1 MYLTYV
7 LFIYFV
13 CIIVEIVSN
22 NLTTGHFSLS
32 YKNEY
37 GDGYG
42 TEWIYFPDGQGV
54 PHYVNLSATSTQPEL
69 KTDFVELEFRR
80 YKRNV
85 DHYIVMDAY
94 GNVVTENL
102 KEDNLFKNSIKIIT
116 HGWKSSID
124 SPAVKVI
131 KEAYLET
138 KDADIITIDWSVTAD
153 SFFYNWVANKTK
165 NIGEQVAI
173 FLDGLSKQHNV
184 SGDQIHLIGHSLG
197 AHVMGVAA
205 YKSNLTINR
214 ITGLDPARPL
224 FEYPSRDDSEK
235 LDSSDAKFV
244 DVIHTCGGVL
254 GIEAAIGT
262 ADFYPNSGIPPQPGC
277 DSIQKIL
284 EACSHSRAH
293 DYFAESIKTPKAFPA
308 FKCAS
313 WLDYLQ
319 NLCDQYGFM
328 GEDVNRNVTGK
339 LYLKTN
345 AKQPFGRSFEPFCL
359 FG

>member
-1 MYLTYV
+1 
-7 LFIYFV
+7 
-13 CIIVEIVSN
+13 
-22 NLTTGHFSLS
+22 
-32 YKNEY
+32 
-37 GDGYG
+37 
-42 TEWIYFPDGQGV
+42 
-54 PHYVNLSATSTQPEL
+54 
-69 KTDFVELEFRR
+69 
-80 YKRNV
+80 
-85 DHYIVMDAY
+85 MDAY

-214 ITGLDPARPL
+214 ITGIII
-224 FEYPSRDDSEK
+224 SC
-235 LDSSDAKFV
+235 
-244 DVIHTCGGVL
+244 I
-254 GIEAAIGT
+254 
-262 ADFYPNSGIPPQPGC
+262 
-277 DSIQKIL
+277 KI
-284 EACSHSRAH
+284 
-293 DYFAESIKTPKAFPA
+293 
-308 FKCAS
+308 
-313 WLDYLQ
+313 
-319 NLCDQYGFM
+319 
-328 GEDVNRNVTGK
+328 
-339 LYLKTN
+339 
-345 AKQPFGRSFEPFCL
+345 
-359 FG
+359 